1 MAASKVIAK
10 DKNTFS
16 VRIKVN
22 VIASIDV
29 ILICP
34 LGNDLKDQKQYPE
47 GSVEK
52 VLLKLS
58 QKSQETICDG
68 VFFKIKIHAGA
79 LSLYY
84 KETLVLAVFVNP
96 AKFLKTLSKNFGNVC
111 ERLLLRVITFESLFL

>member
-68 VFFKIKIHAGA
+68 VFF
-79 LSLYY
+79 
-84 KETLVLAVFVNP
+84 
-96 AKFLKTLSKNFGNVC
+96 
-111 ERLLLRVITFESLFL
+111 

>member
-34 LGNDLKDQKQYPE
+34 LGNDLKDQK
-47 GSVEK
+47 
-52 VLLKLS
+52 
-58 QKSQETICDG
+58 
-68 VFFKIKIHAGA
+68 
-79 LSLYY
+79 
-84 KETLVLAVFVNP
+84 
-96 AKFLKTLSKNFGNVC
+96 
-111 ERLLLRVITFESLFL
+111 